1 MHCHSC
7 TRHVINDHWSFNGWQ
22 MVQSRARSEGAK
34 QARRQFILA
43 TADQLLRGDGFD
55 AFTMNK
61 LASAADLAKGTL
73 YLYFTTREEL
83 VLALYTD
90 LHDGWIDQFLDA
102 EKQMPVPNYG
112 DLCARFYQSFAAD
125 PLLVDLAARATSG
138 LEPHVPLAA
147 WIAAKQAQ
155 TRSAKR
161 LGGLFCHRFGCD
173 PAQAQRLAWAF
184 LAALSGAQQR
194 AIDPGDDAE
203 IPETLQ
209 KLAKTMSFKDV
220 FLNMVLPLA
229 PSLSE

>member
-1 MHCHSC
+1 
-7 TRHVINDHWSFNGWQ
+7 
-22 MVQSRARSEGAK
+22 MVQSRARSDDAK

-43 TADQLLRGDGFD
+43 TADQLLRRGGFD

-61 LASAADLAKGTL
+61 LAVAADLAKGTI
-73 YLYFTTREEL
+73 YLYFATREEL

-90 LHDGWIDQFLDA
+90 LHNGWIDQFLDA

-112 DLCARFYQSFAAD
+112 DLCSRFYQSFAAD

-138 LEPHVPLAA
+138 FEPHVPLAA
-147 WIAAKQAQ
+147 WIAAKQVQ
-155 TRSAKR
+155 TQSAKR
-161 LGGLFCHRFGCD
+161 LGGLFCLRLGCD

-194 AIDPGDDAE
+194 AIDPSDSTE
-203 IPETLQ
+203 IPENLQ
-209 KLAKTMSFKDV
+209 KLAKTMSFRDV

-229 PSLSE
+229 PSMSE